1 MNPVVNAIAN
11 RLSLRHRRSLRL
23 TSTNCSCEPGQF
35 KSAAL
40 DGIFV
45 RDNPVYHVSWTI
57 TSFIIHYRN
66 WQAEVN
72 PNLPDPD
79 SCPLLPF

>member
-1 MNPVVNAIAN
+1 MIWGIGSVGCGDGRAQMNPVVNAIAN

-45 RDNPVYHVSWTI
+45 RDN
-57 TSFIIHYRN
+57 
-66 WQAEVN
+66 A
-72 PNLPDPD
+72 
-79 SCPLLPF
+79 